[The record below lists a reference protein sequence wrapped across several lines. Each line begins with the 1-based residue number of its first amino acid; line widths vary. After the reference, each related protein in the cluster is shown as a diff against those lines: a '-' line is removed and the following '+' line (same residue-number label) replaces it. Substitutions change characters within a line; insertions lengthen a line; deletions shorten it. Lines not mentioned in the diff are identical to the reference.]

1 MLIST
6 LAIAV
11 GVSLLFW
18 SDPIAEAQLQSASST
33 YLIDREKVSFSYSD
47 STIPDLFDKVKHSVN
62 SPFITHPGPYFIF

>member
-33 YLIDREKVSFSYSD
+33 YLIDREKVSSSYSD
-47 STIPDLFDKVKHSVN
+47 STLTLNV
-62 SPFITHPGPYFIF
+62 YFL